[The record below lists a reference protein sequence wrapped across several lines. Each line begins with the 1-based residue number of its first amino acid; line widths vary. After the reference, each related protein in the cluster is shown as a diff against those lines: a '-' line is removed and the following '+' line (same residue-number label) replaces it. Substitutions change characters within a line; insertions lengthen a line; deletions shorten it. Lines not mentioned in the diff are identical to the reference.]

1 MAESDQANVK
11 IRKARKKYRCLED
24 QKSNNKSQKASSIK
38 RVTHNQTRR
47 NRKEELFQ
55 SVVEQSEPGD
65 KNRKFFQ
72 PEHQPTLLDIERQV
86 TSKQMISK
94 RTQTIMAKL
103 LKVITRTYITE
114 IDFSATNIQDEQNGE
129 AHRKKIW

>member
-1 MAESDQANVK
+1 MELSVNFDTQNFTVK
-11 IRKARKKYRCLED
+11 TPIA
-24 QKSNNKSQKASSIK
+24 A
-38 RVTHNQTRR
+38 
-47 NRKEELFQ
+47 
-55 SVVEQSEPGD
+55 VVEQSEPGD

-114 IDFSATNIQDEQNGE
+114 IDFSATNI
-129 AHRKKIW
+129 